1 VFLGAESPRR
11 TGNGWKNVEENKVQS
26 ANAQVSN
33 SVIFRIK
40 CRAQDNDTK
49 NDAEESSDQRKL
61 KCQILPKSES
71 SVELRIYLKSKT
83 SVI

>member
-1 VFLGAESPRR
+1 MWWSFQVFLGAESPRR

-40 CRAQDNDTK
+40 CRAQ
-49 NDAEESSDQRKL
+49 AEDVFRTEMSPLGSAITPSIFDIYNRGK
-61 KCQILPKSES
+61 I
-71 SVELRIYLKSKT
+71 LRIDN
-83 SVI
+83 